1 VNRGPRAAAMAA
13 TLLAA
18 SLLAA
23 APAQAQ
29 WRLEGGASVG
39 RGEHRVDSGFGVVTA
54 SGTLLGARI
63 QARGLDDLLE
73 VGIHASGGQLTAQ
86 ESSVERVDRT
96 LGEIGADASLL
107 AMPWLALQGTATIR
121 GYDMVPAVQRW
132 TTFGAGAELRLDFAG
147 GAVRGLAR
155 MALLPHVAASG
166 MPAPDFG
173 VASGAGV
180 QATRGRLTAGLDYAL
195 ERYTFAPDA
204 AGVTR
209 HEQLSRLV
217 LRLAGR
223 W

>member
-1 VNRGPRAAAMAA
+1 MRPMSRAACVAG
-13 TLLAA
+13 LA
-18 SLLAA
+18 LLAA
-23 APAQAQ
+23 APAHAQ

-63 QARGLDDLLE
+63 QARGLDDLVELG
-73 VGIHASGGQLTAQ
+73 VHASGGRLTAQ

-147 GAVRGLAR
+147 ESARGLVR

-166 MPAPDFG
+166 MVAPDYG
-173 VASGAGV
+173 VSSGAGV

-209 HEQLSRLV
+209 HEQLSRIA